1 MNVYKYKRILV
12 RKYMSTLVSLYC
24 VANLRI
30 IIHTTKYFNKN
41 IYVSTYLFIYVYTYL
56 RTYVNR

>member
-1 MNVYKYKRILV
+1 MNVYKYERILV

-41 IYVSTYLFIYVYTYL
+41 IYVSTYLFI
-56 RTYVNR
+56 